1 MSIPICFSLV
11 RNDTVNMEQ
20 TKPIDVYHHGKD
32 VVDFA
37 PFEHK
42 HIGDKVCIISEN
54 MGRLNNLKLP
64 NGLVLSLGQ
73 IIALAGDFYGVPTQ
87 PIIDPSNQTNDD
99 RYRRFIDAYNSLA
112 REPKEKLQP
121 ELNKLLAAL
130 EHETRNL
137 KSLKDKLWD
146 KITGGKW
153 IWFLPVKHGRMLK
166 LAKTNHDHFLPYVK
180 EAYLTGHKLAMDK
193 AREASDKTN
202 AEEKE
207 NLLHEAL
214 SLDGFACHFLTDSF
228 SSGHIR
234 YKSLFLLSFCDRYA
248 VLIEFL
254 VVIYVCN
261 GYCSCFGFVNS
272 LFRFLFE

>member
-42 HIGDKVCIISEN
+42 HIGDKVCITSEN
-54 MGRLNNLKLP
+54 MGRLNSLKLP

-87 PIIDPSNQTNDD
+87 PIIDPSNQTNHD

-166 LAKTNHDHFLPYVK
+166 LAKTNHDHFLPYAK

-234 YKSLFLLSFCDRYA
+234 YKSPFLLS
-248 VLIEFL
+248 LL
-254 VVIYVCN
+254 
-261 GYCSCFGFVNS
+261 
-272 LFRFLFE
+272 